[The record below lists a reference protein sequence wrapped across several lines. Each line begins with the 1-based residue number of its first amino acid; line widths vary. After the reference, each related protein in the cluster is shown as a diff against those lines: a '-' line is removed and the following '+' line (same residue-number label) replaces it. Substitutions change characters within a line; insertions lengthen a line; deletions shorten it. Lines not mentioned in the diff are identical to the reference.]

1 MSFYNTYRPTVL
13 SEIDNA
19 QVRKTISSLLSKKK
33 EDLPHAYLFVGPRG
47 TGKTTTARI
56 VAKLFNCVSPNKQG
70 EPCGLCDLCVAIT
83 NGTSI
88 DILEIDAASN
98 TGVDNI
104 RDLKD
109 KIQLAPAQ
117 ATWKVYIIDEVHML
131 STGAFNALLKTLE
144 EPPPHTVFI
153 LATTDPHKVPQ
164 TIQSRCLL
172 IQFAKPTVDEIT
184 IALKR
189 IVTGENISIEDEAF
203 RLLAEAADGS
213 FRDATKLLEQASL
226 LNTHI
231 TKKNLE
237 EMLKTSTDE
246 SIQLFI
252 TNLLS
257 YKPVLLIQ
265 QIDALIKDGTDIKMF
280 YVNILKQLQK
290 KLVHSVVSNSA
301 DVVKLTSITDILH
314 RYYADVRSTNFPELS
329 LQIAVLTACEQAYAG
344 QQQSMQTHVNK
355 QTPVSPP
362 VSKPVMST
370 PQKQNISPSTQT
382 TNISQVLSVAGPLNL
397 ELLTTNWPHVIDE
410 VKKIH
415 HATSGVLR
423 SAKPQQVNKGTVI
436 IETLYAFH
444 RDKLNETVAKDAI
457 IKAIKLLFGEKVT
470 LEIMLAKK

>member
-19 QVRKTISSLLSKKK
+19 QVKKTISSLLTKKK

-56 VAKLFNCVSPNKQG
+56 VAKIFNCKSPNKQG
-70 EPCGLCDLCVAIT
+70 EPCGTCDLCVAIT

-117 ATWKVYIIDEVHML
+117 AKWKVYIIDEVHML

-172 IQFAKPTVDEIT
+172 IQFAKPSIDEIT

-189 IVTGENISIEDEAF
+189 IVVGEKIAIEDEAF

-226 LNTHI
+226 LSTHI
-231 TKKNLE
+231 TKKNVE
-237 EMLKTSTDE
+237 EMLKTSTDD
-246 SIQLFI
+246 SVQLFI
-252 TNLLS
+252 SHLLA

-265 QIDALIKDGTDIKMF
+265 QIDALVKDGADIKLF
-280 YVNILKQLQK
+280 YAQILKKLQK
-290 KLVHSVVSNSA
+290 KLVDSVVTNNA
-301 DVVKLTSITDILH
+301 DVIILKSITDILH

-329 LQIAVLTACEQAYAG
+329 LQIAVLTVCEQSSNNL
-344 QQQSMQTHVNK
+344 QDSVPTQPKK
-355 QTPVSPP
+355 QTPVSPSFSKTVVP
-362 VSKPVMST
+362 V
-370 PQKQNISPSTQT
+370 PQKHNVSSPAPVQNIPQE
-382 TNISQVLSVAGPLNL
+382 LSVAGPLNL
-397 ELLTTNWPHVIDE
+397 ELLTSQWVHVIDE

-423 SAKPQQVNKGTVI
+423 SAKPQQVEKGNVI

-470 LEIMLAKK
+470 IEIMLAKK